1 VKWTFVWDDDDDM
14 PLRLPVRCLDDELVP
29 VVVIVGEAEDRRRR
43 YEMQARHNK
52 SRNAAKQEHAKQLL
66 ALRMQHVSREK
77 Q

>member
-1 VKWTFVWDDDDDM
+1 MKWTFVWDDDDDM

-43 YEMQARHNK
+43 YEMQSRHNK
-52 SRNAAKQEHAKQLL
+52 SRNAAKQEHAKRLL
-66 ALRMQHVSREK
+66 ALRMQHINPEK